1 VLIEKSCGILMDN
14 RVDSTVDT
22 KSQFIKTVE
31 NYAEEALR
39 TLAVGQKELSEDE
52 AFNGT
57 IEELETELVLTGV
70 AGIIDPARD
79 EVKESVKMLQGAN
92 VEVVMITGDH
102 EKTAKAIAL
111 NWGIIKAKSAP
122 IIKGIEIEKMTE
134 KAWSNCSYDRR
145 RSE

>member
-1 VLIEKSCGILMDN
+1 
-14 RVDSTVDT
+14 
-22 KSQFIKTVE
+22 
-31 NYAEEALR
+31 
-39 TLAVGQKELSEDE
+39 
-52 AFNGT
+52 
-57 IEELETELVLTGV
+57 
-70 AGIIDPARD
+70 
-79 EVKESVKMLQGAN
+79 
-92 VEVVMITGDH
+92 MITGDH